1 MTLLYQKRNG
11 FLLFLPKKVPQK
23 RTLCEHFWDILM
35 FYKANSKERKEV
47 RPLLPAHGDRETRRG
62 ITPEPA
68 LIFDA
73 EVIKGSH

>member
-1 MTLLYQKRNG
+1 MAAG
-11 FLLFLPKKVPQK
+11 
-23 RTLCEHFWDILM
+23 M

-47 RPLLPAHGDRETRRG
+47 RPLLPAHGDHETRRC

-73 EVIKGSH
+73 EVIKETMQRANFILVH